1 MPAGLV
7 RFALVRREN
16 GIVLFVCCQ
25 RHSILS
31 VRLQPLVKFVLSKRI
46 RDASR
51 YTIKKISLKF
61 LFLSDIFLFPFIRQQ
76 VTVLA

>member
-1 MPAGLV
+1 MCHLSY
-7 RFALVRREN
+7 F
-16 GIVLFVCCQ
+16 CC
-25 RHSILS
+25 
-31 VRLQPLVKFVLSKRI
+31 KRI

-51 YTIKKISLKF
+51 YTSKKISLKL